1 MEFWLDHSL
10 VEELVAKT
18 VEQKEKSLVLLTV
31 AYLAGVKGVEMV
43 VSSERNLVETMV
55 DGLET
60 CSVVMT
66 ETY

>member
-1 MEFWLDHSL
+1 MEFWLDLSL

-18 VEQKEKSLVLLTV
+18 VEQKEISLVLLTV

-55 DGLET
+55 GGLET